1 METQVKDLVQEFE
14 QEVDQV
20 VGKSKRKL
28 SESQLLALAEG
39 RRKRWE
45 KKIKTSSTTPIKEE
59 KVSEVESELSSEEK
73 KSEPESVS
81 SESESE
87 EDGDP
92 SSYCN
97 SNASTSDKY
106 DDSDV
111 SDNNSTIS
119 EADENEE
126 PPPLPVLK
134 RTKVVSKNEKA
145 VAKMNKYIAKKV
157 AQSQYPGH
165 LFL

>member
-73 KSEPESVS
+73 KSELESIS

-87 EDGDP
+87 EDGNP

-97 SNASTSDKY
+97 SDATTSDEY
-106 DDSDV
+106 DDSDA
-111 SDNNSTIS
+111 SDNNNSIS
-119 EADENEE
+119 EVDEEEE
-126 PPPLPVLK
+126 PPSPPVLK
-134 RTKVVSKNEKA
+134 
-145 VAKMNKYIAKKV
+145 
-157 AQSQYPGH
+157 
-165 LFL
+165 

>member
-1 METQVKDLVQEFE
+1 MYFRMETQAKDLVQEFE
-14 QEVDQV
+14 QEVDQA

-45 KKIKTSSTTPIKEE
+45 KKIKTSNKDPIKEE

-87 EDGDP
+87 EDGNP

-97 SNASTSDKY
+97 SDASTSDKY
-106 DDSDV
+106 DDSDD
-111 SDNNSTIS
+111 SDNNNSAS
-119 EADENEE
+119 EVDKKKE
-126 PPPLPVLK
+126 PPTPPVLK
-134 RTKVVSKNEKA
+134 QTKGVSKNAKT
-145 VAKMNKYIAKKV
+145 VA
-157 AQSQYPGH
+157 PGH

>member
-1 METQVKDLVQEFE
+1 METQAKDLVQEFE

-28 SESQLLALAEG
+28 SENQLLALAEG

-45 KKIKTSSTTPIKEE
+45 KKIKTSSKAPIKEE
-59 KVSEVESELSSEEK
+59 KVSEVESEVSSEEK

-87 EDGDP
+87 EDGNP

-97 SNASTSDKY
+97 SDASTSA
-106 DDSDV
+106 DSDDC
-111 SDNNSTIS
+111 DNNSTIS
-119 EADENEE
+119 EVDENEE
-126 PPPLPVLK
+126 PPTPPVLK
-134 RTKVVSKNEKA
+134 RTKGVSKNEKA